1 MRASEGPRRPRT
13 KQLRL
18 VPYGAVNRHWDF
30 NPDDVARLEA
40 AHARVL
46 DAAKLA
52 GRRLARQRDR
62 ERLVEAEAAER
73 AVLSWMGVPS
83 WLEYR
88 LRAAGVVEMDDILS
102 VVDLT
107 RPQVPVQAES
117 PDEVESAEWARVR
130 PLLRNIRG

>member
-1 MRASEGPRRPRT
+1 MRANGARRPRT

-46 DAAKLA
+46 EAAAQAARK
-52 GRRLARQRDR
+52 LARQRDKD
-62 ERLVEAEAAER
+62 RLDEAEAAER
-73 AVLSWMGVPS
+73 SILSWMGVSS

-88 LRAAGVVEMDDILS
+88 LRAVGVVEMEEILK

-107 RPQVPVQAES
+107 QPVAVDQSES
-117 PDEVESAEWARVR
+117 PDEVESGEWARVR
-130 PLLRNIRG
+130 PLLRNIKG